1 MAIVLTFFLPCAAA
15 LAAKESDFQPLLCK
29 GMLQNRHLKN
39 GTEVDCI
46 TDTHAIELEF
56 TRHWAEAIGQSLQ
69 YASAL
74 ERLPGIILV
83 CVERKEL
90 CLKHQYLLEQTVT
103 YWRIGMTLWLCDADA
118 TKLEDCT
125 VREVNGP

>member
-1 MAIVLTFFLPCAAA
+1 MSFDASSQGL
-15 LAAKESDFQPLLCK
+15 ESHYQPLLCQ
-29 GMLQNRHLKN
+29 GMPQNRHLPN

-56 TRHWAEAIGQSLQ
+56 TQNWDEAIGQSLQ

-74 ERLPGIILV
+74 ERLPGIILI
-83 CVERKEL
+83 CVKKKDL
-90 CLKHQYLLEQTVT
+90 CFKHQLLLEQTVT

-118 TKLEDCT
+118 TKLSDCT
-125 VREVNGP
+125 VRELMQP